1 MANKTKKKI
10 LFVDDEPSVL
20 SGLKRML
27 RGMRAEWDMSF
38 VESGEKALELLG
50 KDRFDVIVSDMR
62 MPGMDGAELL
72 TLVMKQYPEVV
83 RIVLSGHSDREMIL
97 RSVRPAQQ
105 YLSKPCDAE
114 TLKTTVA
121 RACALRDLLVEDSLK
136 RVVSQMDS
144 LPSLPKLYQE
154 IMAEIQSEDASIQK
168 VGEIIAKDVGMT
180 AKILQLVNS
189 AFFGMP
195 RHIKSPQ
202 QAVTLL
208 GLETVKALVLS
219 VQIFSQFDGTKI
231 PKKFLEGLWHHSMAT
246 GSYVRQIIKTEEVE
260 KTLADDTYM
269 AAVLHDVGKLILAA
283 SFPDRYRELIKKS
296 RENRLPIRHFELEDF
311 GTTHAEVGAYLM
323 GLWGLPDAIVEALA
337 FHHRLAQC
345 PVQRFAPL
353 IAVHVASALEHQ
365 ANNEEQIDYSEELD
379 TEHLNRLELADRLD
393 PWKEACNEIFQ

>member
-1 MANKTKKKI
+1 
-10 LFVDDEPSVL
+10 
-20 SGLKRML
+20 
-27 RGMRAEWDMSF
+27 
-38 VESGEKALELLG
+38 
-50 KDRFDVIVSDMR
+50 
-62 MPGMDGAELL
+62 
-72 TLVMKQYPEVV
+72 
-83 RIVLSGHSDREMIL
+83 
-97 RSVRPAQQ
+97 
-105 YLSKPCDAE
+105 
-114 TLKTTVA
+114 
-121 RACALRDLLVEDSLK
+121 
-136 RVVSQMDS
+136 MDS

-154 IMAEIQSEDASIQK
+154 IMAEIQSEDPSIQK

-379 TEHLNRLELADRLD
+379 T
-393 PWKEACNEIFQ
+393 

>member
-114 TLKTTVA
+114 TLKSTVT

-154 IMAEIQSEDASIQK
+154 IMAEIQSEDPSIQK

>member
-38 VESGEKALELLG
+38 VESGEKALDLLE

-72 TLVMKQYPEVV
+72 TLVMKRYPEVV

-114 TLKTTVA
+114 TLKSTVT

-154 IMAEIQSEDASIQK
+154 IMAEIQSEDPSIQK

-195 RHIKSPQ
+195 RHIENPQ

-246 GSYVRQIIKTEEVE
+246 GSYVRQILKTEEVG
-260 KTLADDTYM
+260 KNLADDTYM

-283 SFPDRYRELIKKS
+283 SFSDRYRELIKKS
-296 RENRLPIRHFELEDF
+296 RENRLPIRYLEMEEF

-337 FHHRLAQC
+337 FHHRLPQC